1 MRIRATAAAAT
12 LTGALALTALA
23 LPTAQAADAPAFDK
37 PAAASVFGSH
47 AKSAFAATAEAAEP
61 TVSNV
66 TINAGKEIVMGTA
79 TVKTINV
86 SLTASHA
93 AGIEDAYIDLWHGTD
108 LDHVDGYLG
117 PNEDAATCTASSATT
132 STCKLTITVDP
143 QVDLY
148 KNALSGA
155 WHVTAAALA
164 GDGSIYA
171 NDFYKNH
178 YVKRY
183 SKLTVNASPEPVR
196 RGATLTVT
204 GKLTRANWE
213 TGTYTG
219 YGTQKI
225 ALQFRKAGTSTYTTI
240 KTVTADSTGYV
251 KTTTTSTTADGY
263 WRLSYGGSATTSS
276 VNATGDYVDVQ

>member
-1 MRIRATAAAAT
+1 VAAVS
-12 LTGALALTALA
+12 GALALSAFVAPAAL
-23 LPTAQAADAPAFDK
+23 AADAPAFDK
-37 PAAASVFGSH
+37 PAAASVFGAP
-47 AKSAFAATAEAAEP
+47 AKSAFAATTESAEP

-66 TINAGKEIVMGTA
+66 TINGGKDLVMGTA

-86 SLTASHA
+86 SLTATHA
-93 AGIEDAYIDLWHGTD
+93 SGIEDAYIDLWHGAD

-143 QVDLY
+143 TVDLY
-148 KNALSGA
+148 TNTLAGA

-164 GDGSIYA
+164 KDGSVYA

-183 SKLTVNASPEPVR
+183 SKMWVNASPEPVAK
-196 RGATLTVT
+196 GHTLTVT

-219 YGTQKI
+219 YGTQKVN
-225 ALQFRKAGTSTYTTI
+225 LQFRKAGTSTYTTV
-240 KTVTADSTGYV
+240 KTVYADSTGYV
-251 KTTTTSTTADGY
+251 KTTTTSTNYDGY
-263 WRLSYGGSATTSS
+263 WRLNYAGSATTSAVS
-276 VNATGDYVDVQ
+276 ATGDYVDVQ